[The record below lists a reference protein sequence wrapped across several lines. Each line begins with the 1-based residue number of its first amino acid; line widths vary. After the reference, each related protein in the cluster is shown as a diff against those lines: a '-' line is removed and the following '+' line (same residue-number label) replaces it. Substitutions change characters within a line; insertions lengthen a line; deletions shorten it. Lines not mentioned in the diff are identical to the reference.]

1 MHQRTVPHSR
11 VFRGEPD
18 PSDSFIDL
26 NRLLTILVRHTR
38 LIAMTVVLAVAL
50 GVSYLVFATPIYTS
64 MTQVLLDENLSRY
77 AEETEPS
84 AQSSQQADM
93 RISSAVE
100 ILKSGRMALRVVD
113 DLKLGDNEIILNPPQ
128 SPVAIAKGWMKS
140 LTSFASTGPGPS
152 EADLLNGRRQKAAAI
167 LQQSLNVERVARSS
181 VVAVSFRSSD
191 PQLAAAIT
199 KKYADAYLED
209 QLNANFDATEQA
221 TIWLQERLTDLQGRA
236 QSAALEV
243 ERYKSENGLTS
254 ARGELMSEQQLSDL
268 NSQLIVAQA
277 DTASASARYNQFKAI
292 IDQGAE
298 KAVDNATIP
307 TKQTDNSLIQEL
319 RGRYISVVKR
329 EQEIT
334 QNFGADHPQAA
345 ALRTDKED
353 LTRQIYQELQQLT
366 ASYRNEYEVARS
378 REDSLR
384 ESIEKVAGN
393 NAVANRSLVH
403 LRELE
408 QKATALKVLS
418 ESYLSRY
425 EQASQQQSF
434 PIAKARVISDAGVP
448 VSPSSPS
455 KTMVIGLSLVLG
467 LMAGAVLTFVQ
478 EMRERYF
485 RVEGD
490 VRTVLGLKPLGY
502 LPLVGG
508 QKKRNPAMIGAK
520 AMKAEQ
526 ANPDEEDVIPLER
539 MTRIVLDAPRSA
551 FAETLRNAKLASDV
565 MLQGQESRVIGVVS
579 SLPGEGKS
587 TVATNFAALLAA
599 SGKRTLLIDADLR
612 KPSLSAMLKPTPE
625 TGLVEAILGDIPWNQ
640 AIKIDRQTKLAVLPI
655 ALRSGSG
662 ALHHTNELVS
672 SPGMKRLIAEVRKSF
687 DYVIVDLAP
696 LGPVVDAKAFEPLA
710 DGFVFVVEWGK
721 TPSALVR
728 DLLNAENR
736 IEAKVLGVIL
746 NKTDM
751 AALPRYSDFGAAE
764 KYRQLYDQ
772 YYTESLQDAPR
783 QV

>member
-1 MHQRTVPHSR
+1 MHQRTVPHSS
-11 VFRGEPD
+11 VFRRDPD

-26 NRLLTILVRHTR
+26 NRLLAILARHAR
-38 LIAMTVVLAVAL
+38 LIALSVALAVAL
-50 GVSYLVFATPIYTS
+50 GVTYLVFATPIYTS
-64 MTQVLLDENLSRY
+64 QTQVLLDENLSRY

-84 AQSSQQADM
+84 PQSSQQADM

-113 DLKLGDNEIILNPPQ
+113 DLNLADNEIILNPPQ
-128 SPVAIAKGWMKS
+128 SPVSIAKGWVKS
-140 LTSFASTGPGPS
+140 LTALVSTTPAPS
-152 EADLLNGRRQKAAAI
+152 EEALLNGRRQKAAAL
-167 LQQSLNVERVARSS
+167 LQQALTVERVARSS

-191 PQLAAAIT
+191 PQLAAGIT

-221 TIWLQERLTDLQGRA
+221 TIWLQQRLTDLQGRA
-236 QSAALEV
+236 QAAALEV
-243 ERYKSENGLTS
+243 ERYRNENGLTS

-292 IDQGAE
+292 IEQGAE

-307 TKQTDNSLIQEL
+307 TKTTDNSLIQDL

-345 ALRTDKED
+345 ALRTDKAD
-353 LTRQIYQELQQLT
+353 LTRQIFQELQQLT

-393 NAVANRSLVH
+393 NAVANRSLVR

-455 KTMVIGLSLVLG
+455 RTMVIGLSLVLG
-467 LMAGAVLTFVQ
+467 LMAGGALTFVQ

-490 VRTVLGLKPLGY
+490 IRTVLGLKPLGY

-508 QKKRNPAMIGAK
+508 QKKRKPAMIGAK
-520 AMKAEQ
+520 VVKAEQ
-526 ANPDEEDVIPLER
+526 GPPEEEEVIPLER
-539 MTRIVLDAPRSA
+539 MTRVVLDAPRSA

-565 MLQGQESRVIGVVS
+565 MLQGLESRVIGVVS
-579 SLPGEGKS
+579 ALQGEGKS

-612 KPSLSAMLKPTPE
+612 KPSLSAMLKPTPQA
-625 TGLVEAILGDIPWNQ
+625 GLVETILGEIPWNQ

-655 ALRSGSG
+655 ALRSASG

-672 SPGMKRLIAEVRKSF
+672 SPGMKRLIAEVRKAF

-710 DGFVFVVEWGK
+710 DGFVFVVEWGR

-728 DLLNAENR
+728 DLLAAENR
-736 IEAKVLGVIL
+736 IEAKVLGVVL

-751 AALPRYSDFGAAE
+751 AVLPRYSDFGGAE
-764 KYRQLYDQ
+764 KYRQLYDE
-772 YYTESLQDAPR
+772 YYTESVNGGA
-783 QV
+783 